1 MLVDLLDFL
10 HKSKIVEGFL
20 GKTKPATLAYID
32 DCSERRRVL
41 TTKSPTRL
49 TYAGSLL
56 FKGQI
61 FIALLV
67 LLAFHSAK
75 ADDSK
80 YDWMNSTLSGLG
92 ALFATCLEVPKFNGM
107 QEGRISLDLAKPNT
121 WNSTGNYVK
130 KDRAIKFEWST
141 RGAVSNP
148 RKYLVIYRIDPRF
161 NKPQIFIKTFNY
173 LTNKY
178 EASDFPGFKS
188 TDQTKDYATLAFNK
202 IQNYVDYF
210 NFAKNRQ
217 KIHIEQGDV
226 INITLAAAGEF
237 FSAATDKDILK
248 TELES
253 NTLGI
258 ASLYTNSNIDNKILY
273 STTEKLCNVID
284 PLRSLECSGT
294 GANTKYKTLDKLIL
308 VGKPLTQSS
317 IDRMNNLSVTN
328 CPNSVND
335 NDPVCFYDQG
345 RGMKISLG
353 GNVIKGEAESFVYSE
368 SLKKNFLYYKS
379 SVAGNLDFSTNWSIQ
394 GMFTALDKPL
404 MSDWTSFSSFGE
416 LSSYINGSTVDLS
429 AKFLHFGRYIMIV
442 EVGNGDKA
450 ISNTQQKNIEVEYA
464 IMEDGGT
471 PDEKST
477 VGTQIAQD
485 FSIDAE
491 KDGYLWIRVKNP
503 NKEVM
508 GEISVNYANYTGSTW
523 FSDIVYKGAVKPI
536 TDSFHNSTWHFYTK
550 LTKNVTL
557 RRIIKSALVLYVM
570 IYALT
575 FLAGATQ
582 ITAKDL
588 LTRFIKI
595 ALVAVLLGENSWSFF
610 NDYLFSAFIEGTD
623 YIMSNVSGLTS
634 SKSNIFGFIDP
645 IFDKYTNG
653 RFWLLLFIQLLQIHN
668 GLIVVAIITIYSL
681 TLYFRAILE
690 VIIGYVIAYI
700 GLSVMISLAPFFII
714 LVLFEKTKSI
724 FDNWLS
730 TLFSYM
736 MQPSILLIF
745 FLLIDQVMSD
755 QLLKIVVRACWN
767 PGFLPIAIGL
777 DLTHI
782 DIPINF
788 SFSLPFLP
796 GIPFFSPSVT
806 EINDLNDLL
815 NSTGTFLVIFTSC
828 LLFYA
833 YCLMAHGLVDY
844 VTKVVVLLTN
854 VQPARR
860 EGNFQ
865 EPDNPTKS
873 IMQDM
878 GTVAKPIKDVALA
891 PARIFK
897 DKVIDQN
904 YRAKGREDSE
914 NKKEYTGKIFA
925 SRHDSDGGGAGGTPP
940 TKQE

>member
-1 MLVDLLDFL
+1 MLVDLL
-10 HKSKIVEGFL
+10 
-20 GKTKPATLAYID
+20 
-32 DCSERRRVL
+32 
-41 TTKSPTRL
+41 
-49 TYAGSLL
+49 
-56 FKGQI
+56 FKGQV
-61 FIALLV
+61 FVALVV
-67 LLAFHSAK
+67 LFAFHPVK

-80 YDWMNSTLSGLG
+80 YDWMNSTLGGLSI
-92 ALFATCLEVPKFNGM
+92 LFSSCLEAPKFNGF
-107 QEGRISLDLAKPNT
+107 QEGRISLDLAKPNI
-121 WNSTGNYVK
+121 WHSTGNYVK
-130 KDRAIKFEWST
+130 KDKKIKFEWST
-141 RGAVSNP
+141 RGAVAASNL

-161 NKPQIFIKTFNY
+161 DKPQIFIKTFNY

-178 EASDFPGFKS
+178 EATDFPRFNT
-188 TDQTKDYATLAFNK
+188 TDPTKDYINLAFK
-202 IQNYVDYF
+202 KMPDYVDY
-210 NFAKNRQ
+210 FAKNRQ
-217 KIHIEQGDV
+217 KIRVEQGDV
-226 INITLAAAGEF
+226 VNITLAKAGDF
-237 FSAATDKDILK
+237 FGVDTDEDLLK
-248 TELES
+248 TEQDNNQLAVS
-253 NTLGI
+253 
-258 ASLYTNSNIDNKILY
+258 SLYTNSNLDSRILY
-273 STTEKLCNVID
+273 STAEELCKVID
-284 PLRSLECSGT
+284 PSRSAECSGT
-294 GANTKYKTLDKLIL
+294 GANTKYKVLDKLIL
-308 VGKPLTQSS
+308 VGKPLTQAS
-317 IDRMNNLSVTN
+317 IQSMNNLGS
-328 CPNSVND
+328 CPDSAND
-335 NDPVCFYDQG
+335 KNNTPLCFYDQG
-345 RGMKISLG
+345 RGMRILVSGK
-353 GNVIKGEAESFVYSE
+353 VIKRETESFVYSK
-368 SLKKNFLYYKS
+368 SLKKSFLYYKS
-379 SVAGNLDFSTNWSIQ
+379 DVAGNLDFLTDWSIQ
-394 GMFTALDKPL
+394 GMFTNLDKPL
-404 MSDWTSFSSFGE
+404 MSSWTNFSD
-416 LSSYINGSTVDLS
+416 LNALNSYINSSDVDLS

-442 EVGNGDKA
+442 EIGNGNNA
-450 ISNTQQKNIEVEYA
+450 ISDIQQKNIEVEYT
-464 IMEDGGT
+464 IMKDGGT
-471 PDEKST
+471 PNESI
-477 VGTQIAQD
+477 VGTQINQD

-491 KDGYLWIRVKNP
+491 QDGYLWVRVKNP
-503 NKEVM
+503 NKGIV
-508 GEISVNYANYTGSTW
+508 GEINVNYANYTGSTW

-536 TDSFHNSTWHFYTK
+536 TDKFHSFTRNFYDK

-557 RRIIKSALVLYVM
+557 QRIIRSALILYVT

-595 ALVAVLLGENSWSFF
+595 ALVAILLREDSWKFF

-623 YIMSNVSGLTS
+623 YIMTNVVGLSS

-690 VIIGYVIAYI
+690 VIIGYVIAYV

-730 TLFSYM
+730 TLFSYV

-745 FLLIDQVMSD
+745 FLLIDQVMSE

-767 PGFLPIAIGL
+767 PDFLPIAIGL

-788 SFSLPFLP
+788 SFRLPFLP

-815 NSTGTFLVIFTSC
+815 NSTGTFLVIFTSS

-844 VTKVVVLLTN
+844 VTIVVAQLTN
-854 VQPARR
+854 VTPARQ
-860 EGNFQ
+860 EGNFRA
-865 EPDNPTKS
+865 PDNPTKS
-873 IMQDM
+873 IIHDM
-878 GTVAKPIKDVALA
+878 ETVANPIKDVALA

-925 SRHDSDGGGAGGTPP
+925 SRHDSDVGGAGEPP
-940 TKQE
+940 TKKE

>member
-1 MLVDLLDFL
+1 MRNFKYLILLVDLLL
-10 HKSKIVEGFL
+10 
-20 GKTKPATLAYID
+20 
-32 DCSERRRVL
+32 
-41 TTKSPTRL
+41 
-49 TYAGSLL
+49 
-56 FKGQI
+56 KGQV
-61 FIALLV
+61 FVALV
-67 LLAFHSAK
+67 ILLAFHPAK

-80 YDWMNSTLSGLG
+80 LDWMNATLGGLS
-92 ALFATCLEVPKFNGM
+92 ALFSSCLEVPKFHSF
-107 QEGRISLDLAKPNT
+107 QEGRISLDLAKPNI
-121 WNSTGNYVK
+121 WNSTGNYVN
-130 KDRAIKFEWST
+130 KDKTIKFEWST
-141 RGAVSNP
+141 TGAVSNP

-161 NKPQIFIKTFNY
+161 NKPQIFIKTFNSS
-173 LTNKY
+173 THKY
-178 EASDFPGFKS
+178 EATNFPQFNT
-188 TDQTKDYATLAFNK
+188 TDPTKDWTSLAFNK
-202 IQNYVDYF
+202 MQNYVDY
-210 NFAKNRQ
+210 FAKNRQ
-217 KIHIEQGDV
+217 KIRVEKGDV

-237 FSAATDKDILK
+237 FSAATDKDLLNKELDNNIL
-248 TELES
+248 
-253 NTLGI
+253 
-258 ASLYTNSNIDNKILY
+258 AVPSLYTNSNLDNKILY
-273 STTEKLCNVID
+273 STVERLCDSID
-284 PLRSLECSGT
+284 PSRNGIECSGT
-294 GANTKYKTLDKLIL
+294 GTNTKYKILDKLIL
-308 VGKPLTQSS
+308 VGKPLTQTS
-317 IDRMNNLSVTN
+317 IQRMNYSAITS
-328 CPNSVND
+328 CPDSAND
-335 NDPVCFYDQG
+335 KNNTPVCFYDQG
-345 RGMKISLG
+345 RGMKIG
-353 GNVIKGEAESFVYSE
+353 VNNQIIKKETESFVYSKF
-368 SLKKNFLYYKS
+368 LKKNFLYYKS
-379 SVAGNLDFSTNWSIQ
+379 DIAGDLDFSTGWLIQ

-404 MSDWTSFSSFGE
+404 MSDWTSFSNLNE
-416 LSSYINGSTVDLS
+416 LNSYINSSNVDLS
-429 AKFLHFGRYIMIV
+429 ASFLHFGRYIMVV
-442 EVGNGDKA
+442 EIGNGDKV
-450 ISNTQQKNIEVEYA
+450 ISDAQQKNIEVEY
-464 IMEDGGT
+464 IITNDGET
-471 PDEKST
+471 PAEST
-477 VGTQIAQD
+477 VGTQITQD
-485 FSIDAE
+485 FSIDAN
-491 KDGYLWIRVKNP
+491 KDGYLWVRVKNP

-508 GEISVNYANYTGSTW
+508 GAISVNYANYTGSTW
-523 FSDIVYKGAVKPI
+523 FSKIVYKGAVEPI
-536 TDSFHNSTWHFYTK
+536 TAKFHEFTMNFYTK

-557 RRIIKSALVLYVM
+557 QRIIKSALILYVM

-588 LTRFIKI
+588 LTRIIKI
-595 ALVAVLLGENSWSFF
+595 TLIVILIGENSWSFF
-610 NDYLFSAFIEGTD
+610 NDYLFSAFIKGTD
-623 YIMSNVSGLTS
+623 YIMTNVVGLTS
-634 SKSNIFGFIDP
+634 SQSNIFGFIDP

-681 TLYFRAILE
+681 ILYFRAILE

-724 FDNWLS
+724 FDKWLS

-745 FLLIDQVMSD
+745 FLLIDQVMSE

-904 YRAKGREDSE
+904 YRARNKEDSE
-914 NKKEYTGKIFA
+914 NKKEYTGKIFS
-925 SRHDSDGGGAGGTPP
+925 SRHDSDGGGAGGVSNKT
-940 TKQE
+940 E

>member
-1 MLVDLLDFL
+1 MRNFKYLILLVD
-10 HKSKIVEGFL
+10 
-20 GKTKPATLAYID
+20 
-32 DCSERRRVL
+32 
-41 TTKSPTRL
+41 
-49 TYAGSLL
+49 LL

-61 FIALLV
+61 FIALVV
-67 LLAFHSAK
+67 LLAFHPAK

-80 YDWMNSTLSGLG
+80 YDWMNATLGGLS
-92 ALFATCLEVPKFNGM
+92 ALFSSCLEVPKFNGM

-217 KIHIEQGDV
+217 KIRVEKGDV

-237 FSAATDKDILK
+237 FSAATDKDLVNKELDNNIL
-248 TELES
+248 
-253 NTLGI
+253 
-258 ASLYTNSNIDNKILY
+258 AVPSLYTNSNLDNKILY
-273 STTEKLCNVID
+273 STVERLCDSID
-284 PLRSLECSGT
+284 PSRKSIECSGT
-294 GANTKYKTLDKLIL
+294 GTNTKYKILDKLIL
-308 VGKPLTQSS
+308 VGKPLTQAS
-317 IDRMNNLSVTN
+317 IQNMSNLGITACPDSANDKNNT
-328 CPNSVND
+328 
-335 NDPVCFYDQG
+335 PVCFYDQG
-345 RGMKISLG
+345 RGMRILVSNQIVKR
-353 GNVIKGEAESFVYSE
+353 EAESFVYSKF
-368 SLKKNFLYYKS
+368 LKKNFLYYKS
-379 SVAGNLDFSTNWSIQ
+379 DIAGDLNFSTSWLIQ

-404 MSDWTSFSSFGE
+404 MSDWNSFTNLNE
-416 LSSYINGSTVDLS
+416 LNSYINSSNVDLS
-429 AKFLHFGRYIMIV
+429 ASFLHFGRYIMVV
-442 EVGNGDKA
+442 EIGNGDKV
-450 ISNTQQKNIEVEYA
+450 ISDAQQKNIEIEY
-464 IMEDGGT
+464 IITNDGGT
-471 PDEKST
+471 PTEST

-491 KDGYLWIRVKNP
+491 KDGYLWVRVKNP

-508 GEISVNYANYTGSTW
+508 GEISVNYANYTGGTW

-536 TDSFHNSTWHFYTK
+536 TDSFHNCTWHFYTK

-557 RRIIKSALVLYVM
+557 QRIIKSALILYVM

-588 LTRFIKI
+588 LTRIIKI
-595 ALVAVLLGENSWSFF
+595 TLIVILIGENSWSFF

-668 GLIVVAIITIYSL
+668 GLTIVAIITIYSL
-681 TLYFRAILE
+681 ILYFRAILE

-767 PGFLPIAIGL
+767 PGFLTIAIGL

-796 GIPFFSPSVT
+796 GIPFFSPSVA

-925 SRHDSDGGGAGGTPP
+925 SRHDSEGDGAGGVSNKT
-940 TKQE
+940 E